1 MEETNDLS
9 ALASLLKSFLHDL
22 PIPLISQDLADKI
35 YPIIVQADEND
46 DVKTLLENHYSSRD
60 KTKDLR
66 VLKYVLQHLNRV
78 ASEANNKM
86 NSYNLAV
93 VFSPNL
99 IFATSATTMAMTHK
113 RGPSLFVENDVNVK
127 VVDWLISNISTK
139 LSKLGFDQ

>member
-1 MEETNDLS
+1 MP
-9 ALASLLKSFLHDL
+9 F
-22 PIPLISQDLADKI
+22 PLISQDLADKI
-35 YPIIVQADEND
+35 YPIIVQADESD
-46 DVKTLLENHYSSRD
+46 DVKTLLENHYSCNE
-60 KTKDLR
+60 KKIDLI
-66 VLKYVLQHLNRV
+66 VLKCLLQHLNRV

-99 IFATSATTMAMTHK
+99 IFATSATAHK
-113 RGPSLFVENDVNVK
+113 RGPSLYVENDVNVK

>member
-1 MEETNDLS
+1 LEETNDLS

-46 DVKTLLENHYSSRD
+46 DVKTLLENHYSSDD
-60 KTKDLR
+60 KTRDLR

-99 IFATSATTMAMTHK
+99 IFAISATTMTHK
-113 RGPSLFVENDVNVK
+113 RGPSLFAENDVNVK